1 MKPSVLKRLEALEAK
16 LGQDPGVPTLC
27 QAIEIARSGDREA
40 AATLKEEL
48 EQKLEG
54 DPKSWKV
61 FKLAHAMLVSFLGR
75 HEP

>member
-1 MKPSVLKRLEALEAK
+1 MKPSVLRRLEHLESK
-16 LGQDPGVPTLC
+16 LGRDPGVPTLC

-40 AATLKEEL
+40 AITLKAEL

-61 FKLAHAMLVSFLGR
+61 FKLAHAILVAFLER
-75 HEP
+75 HES